1 MARRQSKPALLELF
15 QPEGEEQHVAT
26 PQSQS
31 GRSSWPVPGQAMR
44 VTVGHMLVAT
54 GVMLVLLIG
63 TWMLA
68 YRQGELRARADLQ
81 SAIFQPV
88 SADPLEANNATMP
101 VGVSGAAA
109 KGQTP
114 ENGLEALSD
123 DALYADPREAGFFY
137 FVLAETRPEGAIRLA
152 RFCRERGLETWLIPR
167 DTVGLV
173 QVLAMPGLPS
183 ATRGDPLVLELDD
196 RIGEIGRAW
205 KRAGGHSSLEDRYLV
220 RGD

>member
-1 MARRQSKPALLELF
+1 
-15 QPEGEEQHVAT
+15 
-26 PQSQS
+26 
-31 GRSSWPVPGQAMR
+31 MR
-44 VTVGHMLVAT
+44 VTIGHMLVAAA
-54 GVMLVLLIG
+54 VILVLLIG

-88 SADPLEANNATMP
+88 SADPLAASTSPALVP
-101 VGVSGAAA
+101 VPVAGEQARLLAPGLQA
-109 KGQTP
+109 P
-114 ENGLEALSD
+114 E
-123 DALYADPREAGFFY
+123 DAELYADPREAGFFY
-137 FVLAETRPEGAIRLA
+137 FVLAETRPEGALRLA

-173 QVLAMPGLPS
+173 QVLATPGLPS
-183 ATRGDPLVLELDD
+183 ATRGDPLVIELDD
-196 RIGEIGRAW
+196 QIGEIGRAW